1 MSTLTSTIEQYWTRR
16 ASSYTEVVRKNLAD
30 GWDCKWADE
39 LIRNFPKAEGRT
51 LKVLDIGTGPGFYAI
66 ILASRGYDVTAVDLS
81 EGMIEQ
87 AKHNAGSLAGKIR
100 FFKMDA
106 QELSF
111 PDNEFD
117 VIVTRNLTWNLPDPV
132 KAYSEWRRVLRDG
145 GVMLN
150 IDSNWYAYLFDDEKK
165 CEKLADRENVLNA
178 GFEDHDSYDESWLM
192 ENISRTLPMGKLP
205 RPQWDAVT
213 LLDLG
218 FKDVSADTTVS
229 SKLWSREE
237 MLNYAST
244 PCFLIR
250 AVK

>member
-87 AKHNAGSLAGKIR
+87 AKHNAGSLAEKIR

-117 VIVTRNLTWNLPDPV
+117 VIVTRNLTCNLPDPV
-132 KAYSEWRRVLRDG
+132 KAYGEWRRVLRDG